1 MPLLHRK
8 MKRSKLVLA
17 ALAATISVGL
27 LAPSSPVSADP
38 KFADALVGAGS
49 DTTMDVMAALSGFAN
64 GNAFTPVQSSSA
76 SGSKHIA
83 SWDSKLASHTD
94 NCIAPKLKAPTT
106 YRPNGSSE
114 GRRALSR
121 AIDGTVYGPAD
132 QCGGSKVVTGLFD
145 FARSSSGPSS
155 GDVGTALTYIPFGR
169 DALSV
174 AYYADASVA
183 TPVTQFTRAQ
193 ITTLFTTGPQTINGV
208 EVVPCGIQL
217 GSGTYQSW
225 LSMTAATAAQDASS
239 TLTCETAGNGLRL
252 QENDAAALKAKGDS
266 AALAGKQVIIGFSA
280 GNFIAQGNGVALSQL
295 AAGVD
300 LAEITDDG
308 TGANLGLAYTTTTVG
323 TDTVYAPAPTFYAST
338 VFGRNVYNVFDT
350 ARVTGFGNN
359 DVKSLFVGGTSA
371 VCSAAGQEIVNAFG
385 FSTIGTCGAI
395 TLTGSLLTG
404 IK

>member
-1 MPLLHRK
+1 MPLLPRK

-27 LAPSSPVSADP
+27 LAPASPVSADP

-49 DTTMDVMAALSGFAN
+49 DTTMDVMSALSGFAN
-64 GNAFTPVQSSSA
+64 GNAFTPVQSSVG

-83 SWDSKLASHTD
+83 SWDSKLASQTD

-121 AIDGTVYGPAD
+121 AIDGTVYGPVAE
-132 QCGGSKVVTGLFD
+132 CGGSKVVTGLFD
-145 FARSSSGPSS
+145 FARSSSTPSS
-155 GDVGTALTYIPFGR
+155 GDTGTALTYIPFGR
-169 DALSV
+169 DALSF
-174 AYYADASVA
+174 AYYANGV
-183 TPVTQFTRAQ
+183 TPVTELTKTQL
-193 ITTLFTTGPQTINGV
+193 TTLFTTGPQTIGGV

-217 GSGTYQSW
+217 GSGTYSSW
-225 LSMTAATAAQDASS
+225 NGMTNATAAQEAAA
-239 TLTCETAGNGLRL
+239 TATCEAAGTGTRL
-252 QENDAAALKAKGDS
+252 QENDAAALKAKGD
-266 AALAGKQVIIGFSA
+266 ALTGKQVIIGFSA

-300 LAEITDDG
+300 LGEISDDG
-308 TGANLGLAYTTTTVG
+308 TGTDLGMPYTLSG
-323 TDTVYAPAPTFYAST
+323 GGLYAPEPTFYAST

-359 DVKSLFVGGTSA
+359 DIKTLFVGPTSA
-371 VCSAAGQEIVNAFG
+371 VCSAAGQETVNAFG
-385 FSTIGTCGAI
+385 FSTIGTCGDI
-395 TLTGSLLTG
+395 TLTGSLLSG

>member
-1 MPLLHRK
+1 MPLLPRK
-8 MKRSKLVLA
+8 VKRSKLVLA

-27 LAPSSPVSADP
+27 LAPASPVSADP

-64 GNAFTPVQSSSA
+64 GKAFTPVQSSSA

-145 FARSSSGPSS
+145 YARSSSGPSS
-155 GDVGTALTYIPFGR
+155 GDTGTALTYVPFGR
-169 DALSV
+169 DALAV
-174 AYYADASVA
+174 AYYANGV
-183 TPVTQFTRAQ
+183 TPVTDFTRAQ
-193 ITTLFTTGPQTINGV
+193 ITSLYTTGPQTINGV

-225 LSMTAATAAQDASS
+225 LGMTAATAPQDESS
-239 TLTCETAGNGLRL
+239 TAICQAAGTTTGRI
-252 QENDAAALKAKGDS
+252 QENDAAALKMKGDG
-266 AALAGKQVIIGFSA
+266 LVGKQVIIGFSA
-280 GNFIAQGNGVALSQL
+280 ANFIAQGNGVALSQL

-300 LAEITDDG
+300 LGTISDDG
-308 TGANLGLAYTTTTVG
+308 TGANLGVAYTTSVVDGETL
-323 TDTVYAPAPTFYAST
+323 YAPAPTFYAST

-359 DVKSLFVGGTSA
+359 DIKSLFVGGTSA
-371 VCSAAGQEIVNAFG
+371 VCSVAGQETVNAFG
-385 FSTIGTCGAI
+385 FSTIGTCGSI

>member
-27 LAPSSPVSADP
+27 LAPASPVSADP
-38 KFADALVGAGS
+38 KFADAIVGAGS
-49 DTTMDVMAALSGFAN
+49 DTTMDVMAGLSGFAN

-83 SWDSKLASHTD
+83 SWDSKLASQTD

-121 AIDGTVYGPAD
+121 AIDGTVYGPAAE
-132 QCGGSKVVTGLFD
+132 CGGSKVVTGLFD
-145 FARSSSGPSS
+145 YARSSSGPSS
-155 GDVGTALTYIPFGR
+155 GDTGTALTYIPFGR

-174 AYYADASVA
+174 AYYANGVV
-183 TPVTQFTRAQ
+183 TPVTDFTRAQ

-225 LSMTAATAAQDASS
+225 NGMTTATTGQEAAATA
-239 TLTCETAGNGLRL
+239 TCEAAGTGTRL
-252 QENDAAALKAKGDS
+252 QENDAAALKAKGD
-266 AALAGKQVIIGFSA
+266 ALTGKQVIIGFSA

-300 LAEITDDG
+300 LGEISDDG
-308 TGANLGLAYTTTTVG
+308 TGTDLGMPYTLSG
-323 TDTVYAPAPTFYAST
+323 GGLYAPEPTFYAST

-359 DVKSLFVGGTSA
+359 DIKTLFVGGTSA
-371 VCSAAGQEIVNAFG
+371 VCSAAGQQTVNAFG
-385 FSTIGTCGAI
+385 FSTIGTCGDI

>member
-1 MPLLHRK
+1 MPLLPRK

-27 LAPSSPVSADP
+27 LAPASPVSADP
-38 KFADALVGAGS
+38 KFADAIVGAGS

-64 GNAFTPVQSSSA
+64 GNAFTPVQSSSG

-83 SWDSKLASHTD
+83 SWDSKLASQTD
-94 NCIAPKLKAPTT
+94 NCIAAKLKAPTT

-121 AIDGTVYGPAD
+121 AIDGTVYGPVAE
-132 QCGGSKVVTGLFD
+132 CGGSKVVTGLFD

-155 GDVGTALTYIPFGR
+155 GDTGTALTYIPFGR
-169 DALSV
+169 DALSF
-174 AYYADASVA
+174 AYYADGVV
-183 TPVTQFTRAQ
+183 TPVTALTKAQ
-193 ITTLFTTGPQTINGV
+193 LTTLFTTGPQTIDGV

-217 GSGTYQSW
+217 GSGTYSSW
-225 LSMTAATAAQDASS
+225 NGMTNATAAQEAAA
-239 TLTCETAGNGLRL
+239 TATCEAAGTGTRL
-252 QENDAAALKAKGDS
+252 QENDAAALKAKGD
-266 AALAGKQVIIGFSA
+266 ALTGKQVIIGFSA
-280 GNFIAQGNGVALSQL
+280 ANFIAQGNGVALSQL

-300 LAEITDDG
+300 LGEISDDG
-308 TGANLGLAYTTTTVG
+308 TGADLGLPYTLSG
-323 TDTVYAPAPTFYAST
+323 GGLYAPSATFYAST

-359 DVKSLFVGGTSA
+359 DIKTLFVGGTSA
-371 VCSAAGQEIVNAFG
+371 VCSAAGQETVNAFG
-385 FSTIGTCGAI
+385 FSTIGTCGSI
-395 TLTGSLLTG
+395 TLTGSLITG

>member
-1 MPLLHRK
+1 MAGLIRASRSLDMPT
-8 MKRSKLVLA
+8 S
-17 ALAATISVGL
+17 
-27 LAPSSPVSADP
+27 
-38 KFADALVGAGS
+38 
-49 DTTMDVMAALSGFAN
+49 SGFAN
-64 GNAFTPVQSSSA
+64 GNAFTPVQSSSG

-145 FARSSSGPSS
+145 YARSSSGPSS
-155 GDVGTALTYIPFGR
+155 GDTGTALTYIPFGR
-169 DALSV
+169 DALSF
-174 AYYADASVA
+174 AYYANGV
-183 TPVTQFTRAQ
+183 TPVTDLTKAQ
-193 ITTLFTTGPQTINGV
+193 LTTLFTTGPQIIGGV

-217 GSGTYQSW
+217 GSGTYSSW
-225 LSMTAATAAQDASS
+225 NGMTTATSGQEANATA
-239 TLTCETAGNGLRL
+239 TCEAAGTGTRL
-252 QENDAAALKAKGDS
+252 QENDAAALKAKGD
-266 AALAGKQVIIGFSA
+266 ALTGKQVIIGFSA

-300 LAEITDDG
+300 LGTISNDG
-308 TGANLGLAYTTTTVG
+308 TGANLGAPYTTSTVDG
-323 TDTVYAPAPTFYAST
+323 ATLYAPSAAFYAST

-350 ARVTGFGNN
+350 ARVTGFGN
-359 DVKSLFVGGTSA
+359 DDFKSLFVGGSSA
-371 VCSAAGQEIVNAFG
+371 VCSAAGQETVNAFG
-385 FSTIGTCGAI
+385 FSTIATCGSI

>member
-1 MPLLHRK
+1 MSLLHQK
-8 MKRSKLVLA
+8 MKRSKLVLV

-27 LAPSSPVSADP
+27 LAPSSPVGADP

-49 DTTMDVMAALSGFAN
+49 DTTMDVMAGLSGFAN
-64 GNAFTPVQSSSA
+64 GKAFTPVQSSEG

-94 NCIAPKLKAPTT
+94 NCIAPKLKAPTV

-121 AIDGTVYGPAD
+121 AIDGTVYGPVD

-145 FARSSSGPSS
+145 YARSSSGPSS
-155 GDVGTALTYIPFGR
+155 GDTGTALTYIPFGR
-169 DALSV
+169 DALAV
-174 AYYADASVA
+174 AYYANGV
-183 TPVTQFTRAQ
+183 TPITDFTRAQ
-193 ITTLFTTGPQTINGV
+193 ITSLYTTGPQMINGV
-208 EVVPCGIQL
+208 EVIPCGIQL

-225 LSMTAATAAQDASS
+225 LGMTTATSGQDETSTATCAA
-239 TLTCETAGNGLRL
+239 AGTTTGRI
-252 QENDAAALKAKGDS
+252 QENDAAALKMKGD
-266 AALAGKQVIIGFSA
+266 ALVGKQVIIGFSA
-280 GNFIAQGNGVALSQL
+280 ANFIAQGNGVALSQL

-300 LAEITDDG
+300 LGTISDDG
-308 TGANLGLAYTTTTVG
+308 TGTDLGAAYTTATVG
-323 TDTVYAPAPTFYAST
+323 NETVYSPAPTFYAST

-359 DVKSLFVGGTSA
+359 DVKTLFVGPTSA
-371 VCSAAGQEIVNAFG
+371 VCSSDGQTTVNQFG
-385 FSTIGTCGAI
+385 FSTIGTCGSI
-395 TLTGSLLTG
+395 TLTGSLLSG

>member
-1 MPLLHRK
+1 

-27 LAPSSPVSADP
+27 LAPASPVSADP

-64 GNAFTPVQSSSA
+64 GKAFTPVQSSSA

-145 FARSSSGPSS
+145 YARSSSGPSS
-155 GDVGTALTYIPFGR
+155 GDTGTALTYVPFGR
-169 DALSV
+169 DALAV
-174 AYYADASVA
+174 AYYANGV
-183 TPVTQFTRAQ
+183 TPVTDFTRAQ
-193 ITTLFTTGPQTINGV
+193 ITSLYTTGPQTINGV

-225 LSMTAATAAQDASS
+225 LGMTAATAPQDESS
-239 TLTCETAGNGLRL
+239 TAICQAAGTTTGRI
-252 QENDAAALKAKGDS
+252 QENDAAALKMKGDG
-266 AALAGKQVIIGFSA
+266 LVGKQVIIGFSA
-280 GNFIAQGNGVALSQL
+280 ANFIAQGNGVALSQL

-300 LAEITDDG
+300 LGTISDDG
-308 TGANLGLAYTTTTVG
+308 TGANLGVAYTTSVVDGETL
-323 TDTVYAPAPTFYAST
+323 YAPAPTFYAST

-359 DVKSLFVGGTSA
+359 DIKSLFVGGTSA
-371 VCSAAGQEIVNAFG
+371 VCSVAGQETVNAFG
-385 FSTIGTCGAI
+385 FSTIGTCGSI

>member
-1 MPLLHRK
+1 MSLLHRK
-8 MKRSKLVLA
+8 LKRSKLVLV

-27 LAPSSPVSADP
+27 LAPSSVSADP

-49 DTTMDVMAALSGFAN
+49 DTTMDVMAGLSGFAN
-64 GNAFTPVQSSSA
+64 GKAFTPVQSSSG

-145 FARSSSGPSS
+145 YARSSSGPAS
-155 GDVGTALTYIPFGR
+155 GDTGTALTYVPFGR
-169 DALSV
+169 DALAV
-174 AYYADASVA
+174 AYYANGVV
-183 TPVTQFTRAQ
+183 TPVTDFTRAQ
-193 ITTLFTTGPQTINGV
+193 ITSLYTTGPQTINGV

-225 LSMTAATAAQDASS
+225 LSMTAATAPQDDAS
-239 TLTCETAGNGLRL
+239 TATCAAAGTTTGRI
-252 QENDAAALKAKGDS
+252 QENDAAALKMKGDG
-266 AALAGKQVIIGFSA
+266 LVGKQVIIGFSA
-280 GNFIAQGNGVALSQL
+280 ANFIAQGNGVALSQL

-300 LAEITDDG
+300 LGTISDDG
-308 TGANLGLAYTTTTVG
+308 TGANLGVAYTTSTVNNA
-323 TDTVYAPAPTFYAST
+323 TLYAPSATFYAST

-350 ARVTGFGNN
+350 ARVTGIGNN
-359 DVKSLFVGGTSA
+359 DIKSLFVGGTSA
-371 VCSAAGQEIVNAFG
+371 VCSAAGQATVNAFG
-385 FSTIGTCGAI
+385 FSTIATCGSI
-395 TLTGSLLTG
+395 TLTGSLITG

>member
-1 MPLLHRK
+1 MPLLPRK
-8 MKRSKLVLA
+8 VKRSKLVLA

-27 LAPSSPVSADP
+27 LAPASPVSADP

-64 GNAFTPVQSSSA
+64 GKAFTPVQSSSA

-121 AIDGTVYGPAD
+121 AIDGTVYGPAAE
-132 QCGGSKVVTGLFD
+132 CGGSKVVTGLFD
-145 FARSSSGPSS
+145 YARSSSGPSS
-155 GDVGTALTYIPFGR
+155 GDTGTALTYVPFGR
-169 DALSV
+169 DALAV
-174 AYYADASVA
+174 AYYANGV
-183 TPVTQFTRAQ
+183 TPVTDFTRAQ
-193 ITTLFTTGPQTINGV
+193 ITSLYTTGPQTINGV

-225 LSMTAATAAQDASS
+225 LGMTAATAPQDESS
-239 TLTCETAGNGLRL
+239 TAICQAAGTTTGRI
-252 QENDAAALKAKGDS
+252 QENDAAALKMKGDG
-266 AALAGKQVIIGFSA
+266 LVGKQVIIGFSA
-280 GNFIAQGNGVALSQL
+280 ANFIAQGNGVALSQL

-300 LAEITDDG
+300 LGTISDDG
-308 TGANLGLAYTTTTVG
+308 TGANLGVAYTTSVVDGETL
-323 TDTVYAPAPTFYAST
+323 YAPAPTFYAST

-359 DVKSLFVGGTSA
+359 DIKSLFVGGTSA
-371 VCSAAGQEIVNAFG
+371 VCSVAGQETVNAFG
-385 FSTIGTCGAI
+385 FSTIGTCGSI

>member
-1 MPLLHRK
+1 MSLLHRK
-8 MKRSKLVLA
+8 IKRSKLVLV

-27 LAPSSPVSADP
+27 LAPSSVSADP

-49 DTTMDVMAALSGFAN
+49 DTTMDVMAGLAGFAN
-64 GNAFTPVQSSSA
+64 GNAFTPIQSSSD

-121 AIDGTVYGPAD
+121 AIDGSVYGPVD

-174 AYYADASVA
+174 AYYADSSVT
-183 TPVTQFTRAQ
+183 TPVTDFTRAQ

-217 GSGTYQSW
+217 GSGTYSSW
-225 LSMTAATAAQDASS
+225 NGMTTATTGQEAAATA
-239 TLTCETAGNGLRL
+239 TCEAAGTVGRI

-266 AALAGKQVIIGFSA
+266 TALAGKQVIIGFSA
-280 GNFIAQGNGVALSQL
+280 ANFIAQGNGVALSQL

-300 LAEITDDG
+300 LGTISNDG
-308 TGANLGLAYTTTTVG
+308 TGANLGAAYTTSTVDG
-323 TDTVYAPAPTFYAST
+323 ATVYAPSAVFYAST

-359 DVKSLFVGGTSA
+359 DVKSLFVGPTSA
-371 VCSAAGQEIVNAFG
+371 VCSAAGQETVNAFG
-385 FSTIGTCGAI
+385 FSTITTCGSI
-395 TLTGSLLTG
+395 TLTGSLITG

>member
-1 MPLLHRK
+1 MSLLHRK
-8 MKRSKLVLA
+8 LKRSKLVLV

-27 LAPSSPVSADP
+27 LAPSSVSADP

-49 DTTMDVMAALSGFAN
+49 DTTMDVMAGLAGFAN
-64 GNAFTPVQSSSA
+64 GNAFTPIQSSSA

-121 AIDGTVYGPAD
+121 AIDGAVYGPAD

-145 FARSSSGPSS
+145 YARSSSGPSS
-155 GDVGTALTYIPFGR
+155 GDTGTALTYIPFGR
-169 DALSV
+169 DALAV
-174 AYYADASVA
+174 AYYANGV
-183 TPVTQFTRAQ
+183 TPVTDFTRAQ
-193 ITTLFTTGPQTINGV
+193 ITSLYTTGPQTINGV

-225 LSMTAATAAQDASS
+225 LSMTAATAPQDEAS
-239 TLTCETAGNGLRL
+239 TATCAAAGTTTGRI
-252 QENDAAALKAKGDS
+252 QENDAAALKMKGDG
-266 AALAGKQVIIGFSA
+266 LVGKQVIIGFSA
-280 GNFIAQGNGVALSQL
+280 ANFIAQGNGVALSQL

-300 LAEITDDG
+300 LGTISDDG
-308 TGANLGLAYTTTTVG
+308 TGANLGVAYTTSTVNG
-323 TDTVYAPAPTFYAST
+323 ATLYAPSATFYAST

-350 ARVTGFGNN
+350 ARVTGIGNN
-359 DVKSLFVGGTSA
+359 DIKSLFVGGTSA
-371 VCSAAGQEIVNAFG
+371 VCSAAGQETVNAFG
-385 FSTIGTCGAI
+385 FSTIATCGSI
-395 TLTGSLLTG
+395 TLTGSLITG

>member
-1 MPLLHRK
+1 MPLLPRK

-27 LAPSSPVSADP
+27 LAPASPVSADP

-64 GNAFTPVQSSSA
+64 GNAFTPVQSSVG

-83 SWDSKLASHTD
+83 SWDSKLASQTD
-94 NCIAPKLKAPTT
+94 NCIAAKLKAPTT

-121 AIDGTVYGPAD
+121 AIDGTVYGPVAE
-132 QCGGSKVVTGLFD
+132 CGGSKVVTGLFD

-155 GDVGTALTYIPFGR
+155 GDTGTALTYIPFGR

-174 AYYADASVA
+174 AYYANGVT
-183 TPVTQFTRAQ
+183 TPVTEFTKAQ
-193 ITTLFTTGPQTINGV
+193 LTTLFTTGPQTFGGV

-217 GSGTYQSW
+217 GSGTYSSW
-225 LSMTAATAAQDASS
+225 NGMTTATAAQEASA
-239 TLTCETAGNGLRL
+239 TAVCEAAGTVGRL
-252 QENDAAALKAKGDS
+252 QENDAAALKAKGD
-266 AALAGKQVIIGFSA
+266 ALVGKQVIIGFSVA
-280 GNFIAQGNGVALSQL
+280 NFIAQGNGVALSQL

-300 LAEITDDG
+300 LAGISNDG
-308 TGANLGLAYTTTTVG
+308 TGANLGAPYTTTGVAPAL
-323 TDTVYAPAPTFYAST
+323 VYAPSATFYAST

-359 DVKSLFVGGTSA
+359 DIKSLFVGGTSA
-371 VCSAAGQEIVNAFG
+371 VCSAAGQETVNAFG

>member
-1 MPLLHRK
+1 

-27 LAPSSPVSADP
+27 LAPASPVSADP

-64 GNAFTPVQSSSA
+64 GKAFTPVQSSSA

-145 FARSSSGPSS
+145 YARSSSGPSS
-155 GDVGTALTYIPFGR
+155 GDTGTALTYVPFGR
-169 DALSV
+169 DALAV
-174 AYYADASVA
+174 AYYANGV
-183 TPVTQFTRAQ
+183 TPVTDFTRAQ
-193 ITTLFTTGPQTINGV
+193 ITSLYTTGPQTINGV

-225 LSMTAATAAQDASS
+225 LGMTAATAPQDESS
-239 TLTCETAGNGLRL
+239 TAICQAAGTTTGRI
-252 QENDAAALKAKGDS
+252 QENDAAALKMKGDG
-266 AALAGKQVIIGFSA
+266 LVGKQVIIGFSA
-280 GNFIAQGNGVALSQL
+280 ANFIAQGNGVALSQL

-300 LAEITDDG
+300 LGTISDDG
-308 TGANLGLAYTTTTVG
+308 TGANLGVAYTTSVVDGETL
-323 TDTVYAPAPTFYAST
+323 YAPAPTFYAST

-359 DVKSLFVGGTSA
+359 DIKSLFVGGTSA
-371 VCSAAGQEIVNAFG
+371 VCSAAGQETVNAFG
-385 FSTIGTCGAI
+385 FSTIGTCGSI

>member
-1 MPLLHRK
+1 

-27 LAPSSPVSADP
+27 LAPASPVSADP

-49 DTTMDVMAALSGFAN
+49 DTTMDVMSALSGFAN
-64 GNAFTPVQSSSA
+64 GNAFTPVQSSVG

-83 SWDSKLASHTD
+83 SWDSKLASQTD

-121 AIDGTVYGPAD
+121 AIDGTVYGPVAE
-132 QCGGSKVVTGLFD
+132 CGGSKVVTGLFD
-145 FARSSSGPSS
+145 FARSSSTPSS
-155 GDVGTALTYIPFGR
+155 GDTGTALTYIPFGR
-169 DALSV
+169 DALSF
-174 AYYADASVA
+174 AYYANGV
-183 TPVTQFTRAQ
+183 TPVTELTKTQL
-193 ITTLFTTGPQTINGV
+193 TTLFTTGPQTIGGV

-217 GSGTYQSW
+217 GSGTYSSW
-225 LSMTAATAAQDASS
+225 NGMTNATAAQEAAA
-239 TLTCETAGNGLRL
+239 TATCEAAGTGTRL
-252 QENDAAALKAKGDS
+252 QENDAAALKAKGD
-266 AALAGKQVIIGFSA
+266 ALTGKQVIIGFSA

-300 LAEITDDG
+300 LGEISDDG
-308 TGANLGLAYTTTTVG
+308 TGTDLGMPYTLSG
-323 TDTVYAPAPTFYAST
+323 GGLYAPEPTFYAST

-359 DVKSLFVGGTSA
+359 DIKTLFVGPTSA
-371 VCSAAGQEIVNAFG
+371 VCSAAGQETVNAFG
-385 FSTIGTCGAI
+385 FSTIGTCGDI
-395 TLTGSLLTG
+395 TLTGSLLSG